1 MPTGP
6 KDGQRGSGE
15 VDTASWGPTC
25 CCVSGKQPRFPDSL
39 LLDTWAPSPAGAQD
53 IGCSRV

>member
-15 VDTASWGPTC
+15 VDTASWGPAC
-25 CCVSGKQPRFPDSL
+25 CCVSRKQTRLPDSL